1 MPARGAEQMPRELH
15 SPIHARQLPHRCS
28 VLTILIIVLLI
39 LLLGGGGYYGYSS
52 YGGPGLGGALGLVL
66 VIVLVLWLVGA
77 LPVVY
82 H

>member
-1 MPARGAEQMPRELH
+1 M
-15 SPIHARQLPHRCS
+15 
-28 VLTILIIVLLI
+28 LTILIIVLLI
-39 LLLGGGGYYGYSS
+39 LLLGGGGYYGYSA
-52 YGGPGLGGALGLVL
+52 YGGPGLGGAFGLVL